1 MEYTGPDGTFAAC
14 FHVQWLDALQD
25 TFIFRVESTGV
36 LPPAEIVTTALE
48 VLQNKLSTI
57 NGSLQT
63 NKDAGDD
70 PMQVG

>member
-1 MEYTGPDGTFAAC
+1 MQADLMPQVHTSERPLPLAS
-14 FHVQWLDALQD
+14 QD

-36 LPPAEIVTTALE
+36 LPPADIVITALD
-48 VLQNKLSTI
+48 VLQNKLSTS

-63 NKDAGDD
+63 SKEAVDD

>member
-1 MEYTGPDGTFAAC
+1 MGP
-14 FHVQWLDALQD
+14 HVLTSERVLALASQD

-36 LPPAEIVTTALE
+36 LPPADIVITALE

-63 NKDAGDD
+63 SKEAVDD

>member
-1 MEYTGPDGTFAAC
+1 M
-14 FHVQWLDALQD
+14 
-25 TFIFRVESTGV
+25 FIFRVESTGV
-36 LPPAEIVTTALE
+36 LPPADIVTTALE

-63 NKDAGDD
+63 SKDAGDD

>member
-1 MEYTGPDGTFAAC
+1 M
-14 FHVQWLDALQD
+14 LQD

-36 LPPAEIVTTALE
+36 LPPADIVSTALE

-63 NKDAGDD
+63 GKEDGDN

>member
-1 MEYTGPDGTFAAC
+1 MP
-14 FHVQWLDALQD
+14 HVLTSEHALALALQD

-36 LPPAEIVTTALE
+36 LPPADIVITALD

-63 NKDAGDD
+63 SKEAVDD